1 MKKPFLL
8 FSKAIIDS
16 NKCTNQIIVEEYND
30 TIEIISFVVF
40 YRPHTFIKMNVF
52 KNNKKM
58 VIYLNCCDFGCF
70 IGFEPIPH

>member
-30 TIEIISFVVF
+30 TIEIISFDVF
-40 YRPHTFIKMNVF
+40 LIDHYIHQNERLQK
-52 KNNKKM
+52 
-58 VIYLNCCDFGCF
+58 
-70 IGFEPIPH
+70 